1 VPAVPEHTIVAL
13 MGPTASGKTE
23 LAIRLADVMPVS
35 IISVDSAMIYRGM
48 DVGTAKPAAT
58 VLARYPHRLIDLK
71 DPRETYS
78 AGEFVE
84 NARVCVADALAG
96 GRLPLLVGGT
106 MLYFKA
112 FKTGLADLPPTASD
126 VRDALAERARV
137 EGLAALHT
145 ELQRIDP
152 VAAMRIHPNNPQRL
166 LRALEVYAT
175 SGRPISE
182 FWANQQ
188 QHGGAARALGC
199 RLVEY
204 SIEPPRAAIHARIE
218 HRFERMLDAGLLDEV
233 RALMARGDLSLQ
245 TPSMRAVGYRQVW
258 QHLCGES
265 EHAVMVANAVAA
277 TRQLAKRQLT
287 WLRSWTGKTVLND
300 PAEASG
306 VDAIL
311 QSLEAERIVRRSKK

>member
-1 VPAVPEHTIVAL
+1 
-13 MGPTASGKTE
+13 M
-23 LAIRLADVMPVS
+23 
-35 IISVDSAMIYRGM
+35 
-48 DVGTAKPAAT
+48 
-58 VLARYPHRLIDLK
+58 
-71 DPRETYS
+71 
-78 AGEFVE
+78 
-84 NARVCVADALAG
+84 
-96 GRLPLLVGGT
+96 
-106 MLYFKA
+106 
-112 FKTGLADLPPTASD
+112 
-126 VRDALAERARV
+126 RDALAERARV
-137 EGLAALHT
+137 EGLATLHT
-145 ELQRIDP
+145 ELSRIDP
-152 VAAMRIHPNNPQRL
+152 EAATRIHPNNPQRL

-188 QHGGAARALGC
+188 QHGGVAHALDC

-218 HRFERMLDAGLLDEV
+218 RRFERMLDAGLLDEV
-233 RALMARGDLSLQ
+233 RALIARGDLSLQ

-258 QHLCGES
+258 QHLRGDI
-265 EHAVMVANAVAA
+265 EHAAMVANAVAA